1 MNSDVVYQVV
11 KALPIEEQK
20 LLLDKLKNDSEIYP
34 TLNSLKKV
42 EVFSKE
48 KAITY
53 LLENVFNNRKYQTKS
68 ILQGLSVKRTFK

>member
-1 MNSDVVYQVV
+1 MNSDIVYQVV

-34 TLNSLKKV
+34 TLNYLKKV

-48 KAITY
+48 KAIKY
-53 LLENVFNNRKYQTKS
+53 LLENVFNIRKCETKT
-68 ILQGLSVKRTFK
+68 I